1 MSRTL
6 RTILAVVFVG
16 IITFCAIIL
25 CQNIGKT
32 LRMDVTEQKLY
43 TLSDGT
49 RSVLAKLNQPLKLRL
64 YYAKTATLKAPD
76 QIRFYNNYYDFV
88 KTLLAE
94 YARASKQMV
103 QLEIIDP
110 RPFSDDEEEALR
122 YGLKRFPISEEE
134 NFFFG
139 LVLQTQ
145 FGVVRTIPFFSPERQ
160 NFVEYDISHLIDTA
174 VTRQKKRI
182 GIMSSLPVMGEDTSG
197 YMAQLRRMQKQQPR
211 PPWTIVRQLQQ
222 QYDVNEVSTDVEQIK
237 DVDILLVIHPKDLP
251 EKTLFAIDQ
260 YVLKGGRAMF
270 FVDPRCFVDTAA
282 NPLDRQ
288 QSEPVSN
295 LNGLLSKWG
304 VKMLE
309 NAFAGD
315 RSLAMPVRMDRNERL
330 QNLIGYLQLTGD
342 CFNRHNVV
350 TSNLNQVRMLFAGA
364 LVRSEAADANDEA
377 ERQVIPLL
385 GTTSRGNTWSVEG
398 PWDWVRINPE
408 RMITYFSDGS
418 KPIVMSYLIKGRLKS
433 NFPDGIEITEDS
445 GEKTDNKDQDTE
457 KPETK
462 TVTRKLTGLTESS
475 GECAVL
481 VFSDVDFISD
491 IVAYQDTV
499 FGMKIAVGNNS
510 DLVLNALD
518 DLAGSS
524 ELIGVRSRGNFR
536 RPFVVVDDIRARAE
550 QKHAEEVAKL
560 QAEIKRLETEL
571 NQVVSSAKKGQE
583 DLIAKSIVD
592 KQRQLETEIRRT
604 RGELRDVQKKRYAS
618 IEQLGMRLQ
627 NLNMWSAPGVIL
639 LIAVVLT
646 IRRRLLRRRHVS
658 HASDA

>member
-1 MSRTL
+1 
-6 RTILAVVFVG
+6 
-16 IITFCAIIL
+16 
-25 CQNIGKT
+25 
-32 LRMDVTEQKLY
+32 
-43 TLSDGT
+43 
-49 RSVLAKLNQPLKLRL
+49 
-64 YYAKTATLKAPD
+64 
-76 QIRFYNNYYDFV
+76 
-88 KTLLAE
+88 
-94 YARASKQMV
+94 
-103 QLEIIDP
+103 
-110 RPFSDDEEEALR
+110 
-122 YGLKRFPISEEE
+122 
-134 NFFFG
+134 
-139 LVLQTQ
+139 
-145 FGVVRTIPFFSPERQ
+145 
-160 NFVEYDISHLIDTA
+160 
-174 VTRQKKRI
+174 
-182 GIMSSLPVMGEDTSG
+182 
-197 YMAQLRRMQKQQPR
+197 
-211 PPWTIVRQLQQ
+211 
-222 QYDVNEVSTDVEQIK
+222 
-237 DVDILLVIHPKDLP
+237 
-251 EKTLFAIDQ
+251 
-260 YVLKGGRAMF
+260 
-270 FVDPRCFVDTAA
+270 
-282 NPLDRQ
+282 
-288 QSEPVSN
+288 
-295 LNGLLSKWG
+295 
-304 VKMLE
+304 MLE

-364 LVRSEAADANDEA
+364 LVRSEAADANEEA

-385 GTTSRGNTWSVEG
+385 ETTSQGNTWSVEG

-445 GEKTDNKDQDTE
+445 GEKTDNKDHDTE

-536 RPFVVVDDIRARAE
+536 RPFVVVDEIRARAE
-550 QKHAEEVAKL
+550 QKHAEEVTKL

-618 IEQLGMRLQ
+618 IEHLGMRLQ

-639 LIAVVLT
+639 LIAVVLA
-646 IRRRLLRRRHVS
+646 IRRRVLRRRHVS